1 MTKEMYELRKM
12 LDAEGIDWH
21 DASELG
27 IRPIWRTHFEYRGY
41 HWSVIHGYGTYGG
54 FSSIDADRG
63 LLEVMSDAINNGE
76 PIGWLTAER
85 VMQYVKGEE
94 TQ

>member
-1 MTKEMYELRKM
+1 M
-12 LDAEGIDWH
+12 LLNSVYVRYGERILNIVAFW
-21 DASELG
+21 
-27 IRPIWRTHFEYRGY
+27 
-41 HWSVIHGYGTYGG
+41 WSVIHGYGTYGG

-85 VMQYVKGEE
+85 VMQYVKGE
-94 TQ
+94 